1 MIQTCFWTS
10 LYFRMS
16 TNSTQIG
23 HIPSESLL
31 ESNNDNDS
39 NTDRLLSTEIVT
51 ISQQSLIQ
59 FNATN
64 VIPSQIS
71 LMPNRTQSIS
81 SHVSEYENLTRGQ
94 LGRRRRR
101 QRQRQR
107 RQQRRREQRQQQE
120 REWQQQHQRWQQR
133 ERQQQRE
140 QLQQEIRRPRSRR

>member
-1 MIQTCFWTS
+1 
-10 LYFRMS
+10 MS

-64 VIPSQIS
+64 VIPSQIP